1 VRNALRIDELVVAV
15 PDDGGQLRLSARV
28 KPGEIVAVQVAPTA
42 GTALA
47 RTVAGVA
54 EPLSGRVYVGDRDV
68 TGQPPAARQIGYI
81 PAGSGL
87 LPHLTVRDNIEYG
100 LRRREV
106 VRELSREWAATVT
119 HRLELVPTLELRPHQ
134 LSEAQR
140 LRVAL
145 ARAAVC
151 LPEVLVVDAPDEE
164 VAIRDLV
171 LRASLPSAPQMAVLV
186 CTPTAEADR
195 VITP

>member
-1 VRNALRIDELVVAV
+1 MVPV
-15 PDDGGQLRLSARV
+15 PDDGSQLRLSVRV
-28 KPGEIVAVQVAPTA
+28 RPGEITAVQATPAA

-47 RTVAGVA
+47 RTVAGLA
-54 EPLSGRVYVGDRDV
+54 APLSGRVYVADRDV
-68 TGQPPAARQIGYI
+68 TDQPPAARQIGYI
-81 PAGSGL
+81 PAGGGL

-106 VRELSREWAATVT
+106 VRELSRDWAATVT

-134 LSEAQR
+134 LSDAQR

-151 LPEVLVVDAPDEE
+151 LPEALVVDTPDPE
-164 VAIRDLV
+164 ITLPDLV
-171 LRASLPSAPQMAVLV
+171 ARATLPATPQMAVLV
-186 CTPTAEADR
+186 
-195 VITP
+195 ITP